1 MKLRSFTVFSEVL
14 TNEAA
19 TPPVLFKIFSYG
31 STDSTKGPYVFD
43 KESADSVMS
52 NYVAH
57 GVDLSI
63 DYEHQSI
70 AHPPIK
76 APAAAWFT
84 PVLQEDGLYASNVKW
99 TQEASAFLTS
109 KEYRYFSPAFEQD
122 EKTGRVM
129 RLLNLALTNLPA
141 TRNIPALVAASAK
154 GQITMSE
161 EQKESGM
168 RPVIVALGLRES
180 AKDSEALTAIVQLAD
195 AKREILAL
203 SERTNVSEAIGVI
216 AGWKSA
222 ATQVTALN
230 HKVAELEKSV
240 RDREVAEL
248 VEQGKREGRVPPT
261 LVAWALSLGSRDM
274 VALREFVTSAPV
286 LVAAAPVAQSEPGKG
301 GQVVSVTRDFKTIAK
316 ALNLKA
322 ADVIVHAQKRITDSD
337 EDDES
342 LPVLSEK
349 GSS

>member
-14 TNEAA
+14 ASEASG
-19 TPPVLFKIFSYG
+19 PPLQFKIFSFG
-31 STDSTKGPYVFD
+31 KTDSTKGPYVFD
-43 KESADSVMS
+43 EEAAQSVMAA
-52 NYVAH
+52 YATH

-63 DYEHQSI
+63 DYEHQSV

-84 PVLQEDGLYASNVKW
+84 PVVQDDGLYATNVRW
-99 TQEASAFLTS
+99 TPEAAAYLTN
-109 KEYRYFSPAFEQD
+109 KEYRYFSPAFYQD
-122 EKTGRVM
+122 EKTGRVSS
-129 RLLNLALTNLPA
+129 LINLALTNLPA
-141 TRNIPALVAASAK
+141 TRHIAALVAASAK
-154 GQITMSE
+154 GQNPMSE

-203 SERTNVSEAIGVI
+203 SERNSLSEAIGVV

-230 HKVAELEKSV
+230 AKVTELEKIQ
-240 RDREVAEL
+240 RDREVTEL